1 MNVHVPMPNQN
12 KPTNRTRICCRLL
25 SIDYVFEREA
35 IMSVGRICVREV
47 DTAEPDESVA
57 VVAQRMHQ
65 RAVGT
70 LIVVKSASQV
80 VGIVTDRDLVS
91 RALAKGLSPTET
103 TVREV
108 MTVAPKTVSER
119 TPIESALLI
128 MRSGKFRRVPVVDH
142 RNKLLGLVTL
152 DDVLMLLAEEF
163 TQIGRLL
170 KRETPRAIVEEHDSR
185 GISRM
190 QNEARL
196 SVGD

>member
-1 MNVHVPMPNQN
+1 
-12 KPTNRTRICCRLL
+12 
-25 SIDYVFEREA
+25 
-35 IMSVGRICVREV
+35 MSVGRICVREV

-70 LIVVKSASQV
+70 LVVVNNASQV

-91 RALAKGLSPTET
+91 RVLAKGLSPVET
-103 TVREV
+103 VLREV
-108 MTVAPKTVSER
+108 MTMAPKTVSEE

-128 MRSGKFRRVPVVDH
+128 MRSGKFRRIPVVDH

-170 KRETPRAIVEEHDSR
+170 QRETPRAVAEEQDFS
-185 GISRM
+185 GISRL
-190 QNEARL
+190 QNEAPL